1 MEEVAIADLAR
12 RIAAHAGREI
22 ELVPGNAAVGGTMRR
37 CPDISKL
44 AKLGYKPRVPLNE
57 GLAPT
62 LDWYWQHA
70 ELAPKA

>member
-1 MEEVAIADLAR
+1 AIADLAR

-22 ELVPGNAAVGGTMRR
+22 DLVGGPARAGGTARR

-44 AKLGYKPRVPLNE
+44 ASLGYKPRVPLAQ
-57 GLAPT
+57 GLPPT

-70 ELAPKA
+70 ELAPKT